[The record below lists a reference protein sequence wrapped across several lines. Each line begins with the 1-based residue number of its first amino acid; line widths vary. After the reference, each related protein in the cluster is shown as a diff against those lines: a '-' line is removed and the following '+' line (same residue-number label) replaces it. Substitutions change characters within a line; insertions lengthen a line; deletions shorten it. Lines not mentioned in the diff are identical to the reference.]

1 MTLSVSL
8 DHEEFSLRP
17 GRRTG
22 VPILIAVHSTR
33 LGPAL
38 GGCRVQHYPDPADAV
53 VDVLRLSEAMSRK
66 NAVLDVGLGGGKA
79 VIAVPA
85 GPAPTGRFRSAL
97 LLDFAERVNEFD
109 GRYITAPDAGST
121 AADMATAAQASAH
134 VCGAVMPDGQTG
146 ITTRGTIIGLA
157 ASIRAAI
164 RSRLGRSSVDGCRI
178 GILGLGG
185 VGMGVAAVLAS
196 EGAVVSGFD
205 TDDAKRVDLRARGG
219 TWSDDPAALWADGD
233 VFVPCALGGDID
245 DAFVTSAGV
254 SIVCGA
260 ANNQLSQPSVD
271 HALAATG
278 ITYVPDFVASGGG
291 VLLAS
296 TVERQGMTLEAGE
309 AVVTGIGQTVTD
321 LLAATTDDH
330 TVLDAANA
338 RINDRLT
345 GPLH

>member
-22 VPILIAVHSTR
+22 IPILIAVHSTR

-38 GGCRVQHYPDPADAV
+38 GGCRFQHYDDPADAV
-53 VDVLRLSEAMSRK
+53 IDVLRLSEAMSRK

-79 VIAVPA
+79 VVALPA
-85 GPAPTGRFRSAL
+85 GRAPTGRLRDAL
-97 LLDFAERVNEFD
+97 LLDVAERINQFD

-121 AADMATAAQASAH
+121 AVDMAAVAQASPH

-157 ASIRAAI
+157 ASIRSAVGA
-164 RSRLGRSSVDGCRI
+164 RLDRSSVEGCRI

-185 VGMGVAAVLAS
+185 VGMGVAAVLAA
-196 EGAVVSGFD
+196 EGAEVSGFD
-205 TDDAKRVDLRARGG
+205 IDEAKRAPLEDLGG
-219 TWSDDPAALWADGD
+219 TWREDPASLWEDGD
-233 VFVPCALGGDID
+233 VLVPCALGGDID
-245 DAFVTSAGV
+245 DAFVAAAGV

-260 ANNQLSQPSVD
+260 ANNQLSDPSVD
-271 HALAATG
+271 HALAAAG
-278 ITYVPDFVASGGG
+278 ITYIPDFVASGGG
-291 VLLAS
+291 VLLAA
-296 TVERQGMTLEAGE
+296 TVERQGLTLEAGE
-309 AVVTGIGQTVTD
+309 AVVADIGTTVAD
-321 LLAATTDDH
+321 LLAVTTENH

-338 RINDRLT
+338 LIDERLS
-345 GPLH
+345 GQLR